1 MANSILSSRQILD
14 QSQENQSTGD
24 EYCIYNQEK
33 QNMRIISRSNH
44 LHGATMRNIRDL
56 EVVQI
61 LGTEQPIHEVPEDYT
76 SKKDCR
82 RASYLDEGGGDRAG
96 AGGGDRAGAGGGV
109 ARMIY
114 IHWKRANVKVVRRIK
129 RNTFGSWIL

>member
-33 QNMRIISRSNH
+33 QNMGIISRSNH
-44 LHGATMRNIRDL
+44 LHGATMRNNRDL

-82 RASYLDEGGGDRAG
+82 RASYLGGDRAG
-96 AGGGDRAGAGGGV
+96 AGGGDRVGAGGGDRAGVGGGV
-109 ARMIY
+109 ARM
-114 IHWKRANVKVVRRIK
+114 RAMVFWRV
-129 RNTFGSWIL
+129 